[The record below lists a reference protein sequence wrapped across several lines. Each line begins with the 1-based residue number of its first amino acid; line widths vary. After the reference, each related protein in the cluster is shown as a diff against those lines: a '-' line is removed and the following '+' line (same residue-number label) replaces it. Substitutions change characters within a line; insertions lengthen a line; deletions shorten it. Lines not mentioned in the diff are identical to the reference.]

1 MIALPYIYDLKLH
14 LEDSQIS
21 NEDFVRVLK
30 EAEEKLLTINLSKSV
45 FSVEGLGEQMIN
57 LEHLKELTLSST
69 QITGVGLSGLCAPQL
84 EVLNLSCNR
93 LTNSRLL
100 DILSNCSSKL
110 KVLDLSFNMITGVG
124 LSGLCA
130 PQLEVLNLSD
140 CDTLTDSGLLDIL
153 SNCSSKLKELNL
165 SFTMITGVGLSG
177 LCVPQLEVL
186 NLPAWF
192 NHTDSV
198 LVDLRSKCSS
208 NLRVTLQH

>member
-84 EVLNLSCNR
+84 EVLNL
-93 LTNSRLL
+93 
-100 DILSNCSSKL
+100 
-110 KVLDLSFNMITGVG
+110 
-124 LSGLCA
+124 
-130 PQLEVLNLSD
+130 
-140 CDTLTDSGLLDIL
+140 
-153 SNCSSKLKELNL
+153 
-165 SFTMITGVGLSG
+165 
-177 LCVPQLEVL
+177 
-186 NLPAWF
+186 PAWF
-192 NHTDSV
+192 NLTDSV
-198 LVDLRSKCSS
+198 LLDLRSKCSS
-208 NLRVTLQH
+208 NLKVTLQD